1 MAIDHSRWIG
11 AIERIVVGVGVGVMG
26 LEVAGG
32 AADRIGREEAAEA
45 RGVVVGEGVVQ
56 AGFGIVFISGETVVG
71 RAGGGLQARHLGGG
85 KEQAVEKLSTALDIS
100 WPQMAT
106 NGLDEETKGQLIQ

>member
-1 MAIDHSRWIG
+1 
-11 AIERIVVGVGVGVMG
+11 MG
-26 LEVAGG
+26 LEVADC
-32 AADRIGREEAAEA
+32 AADGVGGEEAAEA
-45 RGVVVGEGVVQ
+45 GGVVAREGVVEPS
-56 AGFGIVFISGETVVG
+56 FRVVFVAGETVVG

>member
-45 RGVVVGEGVVQ
+45 RGVVAGEGVVQ

-71 RAGGGLQARHLGGG
+71 RAGGG